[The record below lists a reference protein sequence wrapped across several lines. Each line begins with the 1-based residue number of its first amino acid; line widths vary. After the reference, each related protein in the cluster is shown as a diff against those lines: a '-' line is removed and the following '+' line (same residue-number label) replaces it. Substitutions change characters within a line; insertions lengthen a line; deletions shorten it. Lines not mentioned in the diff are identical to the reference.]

1 MRDSGALTE
10 LLLTRL
16 KKVEVPKNYVFL
28 RKYTIGN
35 RSHALVFIVFSG
47 CATLSRTRPCLNDTH
62 RSGCRHDAHRRKPCR

>member
-16 KKVEVPKNYVFL
+16 KKVEVPKNYVSL

-47 CATLSRTRPCLNDTH
+47 CATLESTGLPAKAV
-62 RSGCRHDAHRRKPCR
+62 SAS